1 MKALFALL
9 GLGLLGCLA
18 YLLFWP
24 VAISPVAW
32 QASTPPGYA
41 GQWEANT
48 RLAKLDNIPLG
59 EHAGPED
66 ITARMIDGRL
76 AVFTALHDGSIIRV
90 NPENGEVTAFA
101 NTGGRP
107 LGLEFD
113 AAANLIV
120 ADAYRGLVSISP
132 DGTVTLLSDKTND
145 NSPIRYADDLDIAS
159 DGRIFFSD
167 ASTHFGAKDSG
178 GTLQGSL
185 LALMEHS
192 NDGRIL
198 VYDPA
203 DKTTTVLKDG
213 LTFPNG
219 IAMCPQDRCLLVA
232 ETGTYSV
239 KRIWLQGKKAGQIE
253 TLLDNLPGFP
263 DNLNRAP
270 DGSFWLGLTSP
281 RSTPLDK
288 LSDKPFMRKIIQR
301 LPAAMRPKAEN
312 YGFVL
317 NFSLDGYVLN
327 VLQDPKGT
335 YPLTTG
341 AFEPDDGWLYISSL
355 SATHIGRLPWP
366 KTERP

>member
-1 MKALFALL
+1 MKALFAFL
-9 GLGLLGCLA
+9 GLVLFGGLA

-24 VAISPVAW
+24 VPITPVAW
-32 QASTPPGYA
+32 QAPMPPGYS
-41 GQWEANT
+41 GQWEANS
-48 RLAKLDNIPLG
+48 RLAKLDTLPLG

-66 ITARMIDGRL
+66 ITAKVIDDRL
-76 AVFTALHDGSIIRV
+76 AIFTALHDGSIIKIDPR
-90 NPENGEVTAFA
+90 NGELTPFA
-101 NTGGRP
+101 NTNGRP

-113 AAANLIV
+113 QSGNLIA
-120 ADAYRGLVSISP
+120 ADAYRGLISIAP
-132 DGTVTLLSDKTND
+132 DGTVTLLTDKTD
-145 NSPIRYADDLDIAS
+145 DGSPIRYADDLDIAS

-167 ASTHFGAKDSG
+167 ASTHFGAKDFG

-198 VYDPA
+198 VYDPK
-203 DKTTTVLKDG
+203 DKSTTVLKDG
-213 LTFPNG
+213 FTFPNG
-219 IAMCPQDRCLLVA
+219 IAMCPQDRCVLFA
-232 ETGTYSV
+232 ETGTYSI
-239 KRIWLQGKKAGQIE
+239 KRIWLQGKNAGQIE
-253 TLLDNLPGFP
+253 TVLDNLPGFP

-281 RSTPLDK
+281 RSAPLDK
-288 LSDKPFMRKIIQR
+288 LSSKPFVRKIIQR
-301 LPAAMRPKAEN
+301 LPSAMRPKAEN

-317 NFSLDGYVLN
+317 NFGLDGHVLN
-327 VLQDPKGT
+327 ILQDPKGT

-355 SATHIGRLPWP
+355 NATSIGRLPWP